1 MFLKSLTLTR
11 GDGAILRAIQF
22 HSGINLIV
30 DETPVAS
37 GKETGNNVGKTT
49 VLKLVDFCLN
59 GDAKDIYSDIE
70 NKRNEYK
77 LVKDHLIDNKVIV
90 SLVLKDDLSQEES
103 REVIIERNFLS
114 RKDKIQRIYG
124 KNRTDDEF
132 EKALT
137 DLLFPGHYGNKP
149 TFRQIIAHNIRY
161 KDLSVNNTLK
171 NLDRYTRDDEY
182 ETLYLFLFGCDF
194 EQGDTKQELRS
205 QINIEEKF
213 QKRLESEQT
222 KSAYET
228 ALTILQ
234 SEIDALERRKESLNL
249 NPDFEADLD
258 RLNKVKYQ
266 INLISSEIGRLDLR
280 KELIAEAQ
288 RELQSGESTI
298 DLQQLHQIYQQS
310 TTLVSG
316 IQKTF
321 QELYEFHNR
330 MVESKIRF
338 ITQELPKI
346 DAELTAQRKHLN
358 RLLDE
363 EAKLNAAILQSDSF
377 GVLEQLITELNAKY
391 QTKGDYENT
400 LRQLSTVES
409 KLSELNKELTVID
422 NNLFSEEFALKI
434 KGQINKFNKFFSS
447 VSYELYGEKYALK
460 VDTKMV
466 KGRRIYEFSAFN
478 TNFSSG
484 KKQGEISCFDIAYTL
499 FADEENIPCMHFL
512 LNDKKELMHDNQ
524 LLRIANL
531 VNARGIQ
538 FVASILKDKL
548 PVELNKDEYVVL
560 KLSQDDKL
568 FRIEREIDTHRPPE
582 ADGGGF

>member
-1 MFLKSLTLTR
+1 MKSLTITR
-11 GDGAILRAIQF
+11 EDGAIIRDIRF
-22 HSGINLIV
+22 HAGFNLIV
-30 DETPVAS
+30 DETPVVS

-49 VLKLVDFCLN
+49 VLKLVDFCL
-59 GDAKDIYSDIE
+59 GADAKDIYADHE

-77 LVKDHLIDNKVIV
+77 LVKDFLVDNRVRV
-90 SLVLKDDLSQEES
+90 SLVLKDDLLQEES
-103 REVIIERNFLS
+103 REVLIERNFLP
-114 RKDKIQRIYG
+114 RKDKIQRVDG
-124 KNRTDDEF
+124 NNKTDNEF
-132 EKALT
+132 EETLT

-161 KDLSVNNTLK
+161 KDLSINNTLK

-228 ALTILQ
+228 ALALLQ
-234 SEIDALERRKESLNL
+234 SEIEELERRKASLNL
-249 NPDFEADLD
+249 NPNFESDLD
-258 RLNKVKYQ
+258 KLNRVKYQ
-266 INLISSEIGRLDLR
+266 INLTSSEIGRLELR
-280 KELIAEAQ
+280 KDLISEAQ
-288 RELQSGESTI
+288 REIQSSKSII
-298 DLQQLHQIYQQS
+298 DLQQLQQIYQQATS
-310 TTLVSG
+310 LVSG

-321 QELYEFHNR
+321 DELHDFHNQ

-338 ITQELPKI
+338 IAQDLPRI
-346 DAELTAQRKHLN
+346 DARLTEQHQHLK
-358 RLLDE
+358 RILGE
-363 EAKLNAAILQSDSF
+363 EAGLSAAITQSDSF
-377 GVLEQLITELNAKY
+377 EVLEQLIAELNAKY
-391 QTKGDYENT
+391 QTKGEYENT
-400 LRQLSTVES
+400 LHQLSTVES
-409 KLSELNKELTVID
+409 KLTELNKELTIID
-422 NNLFSEEFALKI
+422 DVLLSDEFALKI
-434 KGQINKFNKFFSS
+434 KEQVNKFNRHFSS

-460 VDTKMV
+460 VDPKIV
-466 KGRRIYEFSAFN
+466 KGRRLYEFTAFN

-512 LNDKKELMHDNQ
+512 LNDKKELMHGNQ
-524 LLRIANL
+524 LLKIAKL

-548 PVELNKDEYVVL
+548 PDELNKDEYVVL

-568 FRIEREIDTHRPPE
+568 FRIERGID
-582 ADGGGF
+582 A